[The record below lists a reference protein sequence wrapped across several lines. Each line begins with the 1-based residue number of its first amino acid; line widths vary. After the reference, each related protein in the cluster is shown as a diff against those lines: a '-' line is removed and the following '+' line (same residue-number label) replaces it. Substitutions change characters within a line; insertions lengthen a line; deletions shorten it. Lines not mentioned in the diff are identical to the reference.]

1 MALLAE
7 WSLLTQEVR
16 GSNPVINKFYIEFI
30 FSTVRNSEYYERGS
44 MRNENRGQVKLA
56 EATVRVQLKNCKT
69 VSTASHQPWV
79 GESTVQGIG
88 RRSLEFLA
96 GGVFSFSGVD

>member
-1 MALLAE
+1 
-7 WSLLTQEVR
+7 
-16 GSNPVINKFYIEFI
+16 
-30 FSTVRNSEYYERGS
+30 

-88 RRSLEFLA
+88 RRN
-96 GGVFSFSGVD
+96 